1 MLKYIFVFCSF
12 IFAQSYEDSVRLSGA
27 VDDSVEETGTLLD
40 TAKEERS
47 VLDTEEVNTD
57 TVENVP
63 AKDYDETIVYENGDT
78 LFENYQNGLLYH
90 EIKKN
95 KKGKIILFREFYD
108 TGELLYEE
116 TLKYSKEFYK
126 SGHVK
131 KKIDYEIGRLRDE
144 EMWYYYRYGARNKE
158 KVNVQWFFKNG
169 KRQASISLKLSRV
182 RNTKKYISG
191 KYMYKFKM
199 KACFRKTDEEK
210 MACENYDDFYYETW
224 IEKSI
229 DEVSTDNED
238 EDNFWFN
245 FHDNHIE

>member
-90 EIKKN
+90 EIL
-95 KKGKIILFREFYD
+95 IHYHILSMIRI
-108 TGELLYEE
+108 LLIVIGMMLLEAYLQLL
-116 TLKYSKEFYK
+116 LKYI
-126 SGHVK
+126 
-131 KKIDYEIGRLRDE
+131 KI
-144 EMWYYYRYGARNKE
+144 
-158 KVNVQWFFKNG
+158 
-169 KRQASISLKLSRV
+169 
-182 RNTKKYISG
+182 
-191 KYMYKFKM
+191 
-199 KACFRKTDEEK
+199 
-210 MACENYDDFYYETW
+210 
-224 IEKSI
+224 
-229 DEVSTDNED
+229 
-238 EDNFWFN
+238 
-245 FHDNHIE
+245 